1 MRALLALIAG
11 GNGRGVT
18 YRKIFRYGCSSR
30 SRSTFI
36 AGLSS
41 YWLMLGSAAQI
52 KSGRRRRGSDI
63 KSPAVNQALNAH
75 VQYIYAQGEGDIM
88 F

>member
-11 GNGRGVT
+11 EKERGVT
-18 YRKIFRYGCSSR
+18 YKKISRYGRSSR

-52 KSGRRRRGSDI
+52 KDGRRRRGSDI
-63 KSPAVNQALNAH
+63 KSPAVNETHIH
-75 VQYIYAQGEGDIM
+75 VCTGRNRHHEAGM
-88 F
+88 C